1 MLLIATAAQA
11 QIDLNDV
18 KLTSDSTFAT
28 KKDTA
33 YWKFETATA
42 VFTRPN
48 GETRNVQ
55 VFEAKLI
62 FWQGGKRTVPIS
74 SGVLFKKE
82 YLAFLD
88 QYRDQHN
95 NEINIVV
102 DALNGIRDRRDALV
116 SEIQKTRQL

>member
-18 KLTSDSTFAT
+18 KLTSDSTFAA

-42 VFTRPN
+42 TFTRPN
-48 GETRNVQ
+48 GTKKDVP

-62 FWQGGKRTVPIS
+62 VWQGGKRTVPIS
-74 SGVLFKKE
+74 SGVLFKRE
-82 YLAFLD
+82 YIEFLG

-102 DALNGIRDRRDALV
+102 DALNGIRDRRNALV
-116 SEIQKTRQL
+116 NEIKNTRER